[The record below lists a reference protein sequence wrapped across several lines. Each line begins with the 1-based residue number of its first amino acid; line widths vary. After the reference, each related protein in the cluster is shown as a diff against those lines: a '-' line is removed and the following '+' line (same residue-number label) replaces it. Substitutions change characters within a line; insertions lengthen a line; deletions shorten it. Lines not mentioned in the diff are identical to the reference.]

1 MGRQVRMSGIRA
13 MQPRSIWAP
22 KASVEMTAAEFQKWQ
37 RLLEQR
43 CGLVLDEQR
52 RRFLQLGLSSRMNE
66 LGLSDYASYYREVVD
81 GPRGAVEWL
90 RLLDRLTVQETCFF
104 RHGPS
109 FALLES
115 YLRTRLTADPGQ
127 KPWALWSIGCSSGEE
142 PYSLAITA
150 MEVLVGEVTAPAER
164 FGVTATDISRSALE
178 GLGRGLYPLAK
189 LARMEAALRERYFI
203 AQPDGRYRVVP
214 GLAARVCGTRL
225 NVLDLA
231 KAPMSGMDVI
241 FCQNLLIYFRRWQ
254 RREILNRLAER
265 LAPGGLLVIGVGEV
279 VGWQHP
285 DLVPVADPQVL
296 AFTRRG

>member
-1 MGRQVRMSGIRA
+1 
-13 MQPRSIWAP
+13 MQPRGAWAM
-22 KASVEMTAAEFQKWQ
+22 KTSAEMSAAEFRDWQ

-52 RRFLQLGLSSRMNE
+52 KRFLQIGLSARMGE
-66 LGLSDYASYYREVVD
+66 LGLSDYASYYRRVID
-81 GPRGAVEWL
+81 GPRGALEWL
-90 RLLDRLTVQETCFF
+90 QLLDRLTVQETCFF
-104 RHGPS
+104 RHAPS
-109 FALLES
+109 FALLER
-115 YLRTRLTADPGQ
+115 YLRARLAADGMQ
-127 KPWALWSIGCSSGEE
+127 RPWAFWSVGCSTGEE

-150 MEVLVGEVTAPAER
+150 MEVLGGEVAAPAER

-178 GLGRGLYPLAK
+178 KLGRGLYPALK
-189 LARMEAALRERYFI
+189 LERLDATLRERYFT
-203 AQPDGRYRVVP
+203 AHPDGRYRILP
-214 GLAARVCGTRL
+214 GLASRVCGTRL

-241 FCQNLLIYFRRWQ
+241 FCQNLLIYFRRWR

-285 DLVPVADPQVL
+285 DLVPVADPLVL